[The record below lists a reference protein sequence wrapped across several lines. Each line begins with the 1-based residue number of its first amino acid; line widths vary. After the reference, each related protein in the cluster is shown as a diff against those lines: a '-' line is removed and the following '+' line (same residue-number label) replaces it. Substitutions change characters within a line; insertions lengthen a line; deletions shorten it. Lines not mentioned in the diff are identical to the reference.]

1 MILQIIPTNLLL
13 MKRICFWPLLLLF
26 LYTSCTQ
33 QPPLSGQLTLSS
45 NDQWADHI
53 YLIQPRNLDDI
64 ASSFVGAV
72 IDSAQIQEDG
82 HFAFESL
89 PNTEQPMLLQLA
101 VQQKGERFVN
111 RLNNEDPTTD
121 NYFPII
127 WKNGLHLKVTAEVDQ
142 FQSSFSITNPSS
154 GNEALLH
161 LRDIR
166 QEAYQQF
173 LQKKE
178 TEEYDE
184 AQLLE
189 EEAALLSFQQT
200 IIDFA
205 EETDQ
210 LLPALVALRWVS
222 PDKDYE
228 RIPEFLV
235 SQCKKW
241 QSSYPDH
248 SWVGQ
253 LCEKSDPQFLPVL
266 KGARIPN
273 AQLPMLSGDTLA
285 LYSLLGERLTI
296 LDLWASWCAPCRK
309 ENRNTLV
316 PLWEKHHQSGFQVV
330 GYALEAWG
338 KGWAAAIEKDG
349 AYRWKHASHLQG
361 DDAPLLNLLRI
372 QTIPANFIVDSE
384 GKVLAKNLHGE
395 ELVAFV
401 EGYMEE

>member
-1 MILQIIPTNLLL
+1 
-13 MKRICFWPLLLLF
+13 MKRIYFWPLLLLF

-33 QPPLSGQLTLSS
+33 QPPLSGQLTLSP
-45 NDQWADHI
+45 NDQWADHV

-89 PNTEQPMLLQLA
+89 PDVEQPTLLQLA

-121 NYFPII
+121 NYFPIV
-127 WKNGLHLKVTAEVDQ
+127 WKNDLRLKVTADIDRL
-142 FQSSFSITNPSS
+142 QSSLSIKDPSPE
-154 GNEALLH
+154 NEALLH

-166 QEAYQQF
+166 QMAFQQF

-178 TEEYDE
+178 MEGHDE
-184 AQLLE
+184 TQLLE
-189 EEAALLSFQQT
+189 AEAAVLNFQQVM
-200 IIDFA
+200 IDFA
-205 EETDQ
+205 QETDH
-210 LLPALVALRWVS
+210 LLPALLALRWVS

-235 SQCKKW
+235 SQCEKW
-241 QSSYPDH
+241 ENRHPDH
-248 SWVGQ
+248 PWVGQ
-253 LCEKSDPQFLPVL
+253 LCEKSNPQFLPVL
-266 KGARIPN
+266 KGAQLPD

-285 LYSLLGERLTI
+285 LYSLLGKRLTI

-309 ENRNTLV
+309 ENRNILV

-361 DDAPLLNLLRI
+361 DDAPLMDILRI
-372 QTIPANFIVDSE
+372 QTIPANFILDAE